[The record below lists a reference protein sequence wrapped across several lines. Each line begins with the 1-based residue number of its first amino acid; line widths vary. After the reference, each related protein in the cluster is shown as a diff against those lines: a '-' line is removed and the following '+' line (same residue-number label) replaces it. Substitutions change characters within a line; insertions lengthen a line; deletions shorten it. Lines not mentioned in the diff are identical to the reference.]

1 MNWSF
6 VRLAASISTVAIL
19 VACGSDDPTTK
30 ASEDGSIVTAPPNSG
45 GTDTGGGGTDT
56 GGGGGTTTKYSV
68 GGSAAGLT
76 GTVVLQNSGGDDLTV
91 DADGAFTFAT
101 KVPDGGTYAVSVKS
115 DSIQACTVAD
125 GDGKVAGTNVTGVAL
140 NCSLRPISRVSVKT
154 GGAQAGD
161 WSLNPSISRDGR
173 YVAFESKASL
183 VAEDTNNVTDIYV
196 HDRETGTTTRVSLA
210 SDGQEANG
218 ASEGPSISADGRYV
232 AFFSGADNLV
242 ADDTNFVRDVFV
254 RDLVAG
260 TTTRVSLKTGGLQ
273 ATDHSEGPSISADG
287 RYVAFES
294 SAGDLVDGD
303 TNAMSDVFVHDRE
316 ASTTTR
322 VSIASV
328 TGDQANGPSTGA
340 SISADGRYVAF
351 SSGATNL
358 GASNGTSNVFVR
370 DREDGTT
377 TLVSVAANGDSYA
390 PSISADGRYVAF
402 ASEATDLVAGDVNGR
417 RDVFVRDLAGATTT
431 LASVSSTNTQGTFD
445 SPAANS
451 KPPSISADGRYVVFA
466 SDALLVGTDT
476 NNHRDV
482 FVRDVVANETRRI
495 SISQGGAEGN
505 NQSNNAVISADGR
518 YVAFDSSASNLVT
531 GDTNTLPD
539 VFVAPAR

>member
-6 VRLAASISTVAIL
+6 VRLAASISTAAVL

-115 DSIQACTVAD
+115 DSIQACTVAN

-232 AFFSGADNLV
+232 AF
-242 ADDTNFVRDVFV
+242 
-254 RDLVAG
+254 
-260 TTTRVSLKTGGLQ
+260 
-273 ATDHSEGPSISADG
+273 
-287 RYVAFES
+287 ES

-340 SISADGRYVAF
+340 SISANGRYVAF